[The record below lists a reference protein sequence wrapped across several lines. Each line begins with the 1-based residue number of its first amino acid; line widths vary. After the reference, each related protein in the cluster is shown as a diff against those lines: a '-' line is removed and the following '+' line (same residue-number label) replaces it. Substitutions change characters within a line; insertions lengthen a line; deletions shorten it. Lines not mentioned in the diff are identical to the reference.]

1 VESDPGPHPALLAR
15 TRLLPVF
22 SGPGTA
28 NGIHGMSTQ
37 NEGPPVERRS
47 RGESRPGLRRTEDER
62 LLARVVE
69 RQRQAEITTADSWRV
84 FRIMG
89 EFVEGF
95 DTLAEIGPAISIF
108 GSARTR
114 PGEPEYRA
122 ARETASLLAE
132 AGFAVITG
140 GGPGI
145 MEAANRGAAEVGGES
160 VGCNIELPFEQGTN
174 PWVKVSIHFRYF
186 FVRKTMFVKYAEGF
200 IIFPGGFGT
209 MDELFESLTLI
220 QTGRVRNFPVIL
232 FGSHYWSGLY
242 EWVKTTMLAR
252 GNISP
257 GDLDFLKV
265 TDSPEEAVRI
275 LVDAYEKTRVE
286 LELDP
291 LNGDERGGFRRS
303 ARRLGTEQD
312 PGDTD
317 PGGERP

>member
-1 VESDPGPHPALLAR
+1 MTRQEDKGPAERR
-15 TRLLPVF
+15 TRSDAG
-22 SGPGTA
+22 SGP
-28 NGIHGMSTQ
+28 
-37 NEGPPVERRS
+37 
-47 RGESRPGLRRTEDER
+47 RRTEDER

-69 RQRQAEITTADSWRV
+69 RQRQAESTTADSWRV

-95 DTLAEIGPAISIF
+95 DTLARIGPAISVF

-114 PGEPEYRA
+114 PGDPEYKA
-122 ARETASLLAE
+122 ARRTASLLAQ

-145 MEAANRGAAEVGGES
+145 MEAANRGAAEAGGES

-174 PWVKVSIHFRYF
+174 PWVRISIHFRYF

-209 MDELFESLTLI
+209 MDELFEALTLI
-220 QTGRVRNFPVIL
+220 QTGKVRNFPLIL
-232 FGSHYWSGLY
+232 FGSEYWGGLHD
-242 EWVKTTMLAR
+242 WVRKAMATR
-252 GNISP
+252 GNIDP
-257 GDLDFLKV
+257 GDLDFLQI

-275 LVDAYEKTRVE
+275 LVEAFERTRIE

-291 LNGDERGGFRRS
+291 LAGDDRGGFRRPV
-303 ARRLGTEQD
+303 RRLSSE
-312 PGDTD
+312 
-317 PGGERP
+317 GEPEETPRGREEP